1 MTARLTRAARS
12 SWGRPA
18 APVAAVHLGL
28 GAFFR
33 AHQAAYTHQA
43 GDAEEWGYAAFTGR
57 SPDLARTLAAQDGL
71 YTLLVRGAGEPTA
84 SVLTSISETH
94 AGTDTETWLTLVA
107 RPTTRL
113 VTLTV
118 TEAAYRRTADGA
130 ADLEALR
137 RGEYAQCRTIP
148 GRLVAGLAARRH
160 ADGGPLAV
168 VPCDNLLH
176 NGDVVRRVVTG
187 LAAEVDPGLLAW
199 IEESVSFVNTE
210 VDRITPRTTAADVEA
225 AERLIG
231 AYDAAPIVTEPF
243 SEWVLAGAFP
253 AGRPAWE
260 QAGALFVDDVTPFE
274 QRKLWLLNGAHSLLA
289 YAGSIR
295 GHRTVAD
302 AIADPTCRGWVEE
315 WWDEACG
322 HLPMV
327 ADDLAAYRDALL
339 TRFANPGIEHLL
351 AQVAADGSQK
361 LPVRILPVLSAER
374 AAGNGAPARPRS
386 SGHRPGGHRP
396 DPARC
401 RSAGRRRTARAR
413 RTRLPPARRPGRRRR
428 RHHPHRGA
436 QP

>member
-1 MTARLTRAARS
+1 
-12 SWGRPA
+12 
-18 APVAAVHLGL
+18 VAAVHLGL

-71 YTLLVRGAGEPTA
+71 FTLLVRGAGEPTA
-84 SVLTSISETH
+84 SVLTSISESH
-94 AGTDTETWLTLVA
+94 AGTDTETWLALVGC
-107 RPTTRL
+107 PTTRL

-118 TEAAYRRTADGA
+118 SEAAYRRAPDADGAADGA

-137 RGEYAQCRTIP
+137 RGDHAQCRTIP

-176 NGDVVRRVVTG
+176 NGDVVRRVVTD

-210 VDRITPRTTAADVEA
+210 VDRITPRTTDADVEA

-231 AYDAAPIVTEPF
+231 AYDAAPAVTEPF

-295 GHRTVAD
+295 GHGTVAD

-315 WWDEACG
+315 WWDEACS
-322 HLPMV
+322 HLPMA
-327 ADDLAAYRDALL
+327 ADDLATYRDALL
-339 TRFANPGIEHLL
+339 ARFANPGIEHLL

-361 LPVRILPVLSAER
+361 LPVRILPVLTEER
-374 AAGNGAPARPRS
+374 RAGNDASAATRVLAAWVAHLRGHGAPVV
-386 SGHRPGGHRP
+386 
-396 DPARC
+396 DPA
-401 RSAGRRRTARAR
+401 AEDLTRRATGPLTDAVARAR
-413 RTRLPPARRPGRRRR
+413 RTRPAAGRRPGRRRR
-428 RHHPHRGA
+428 RHRPDRGA
-436 QP
+436 HP